1 MRIHSNKA
9 LIVLFIL
16 LGNVIV
22 IKAQVAK
29 YSNEFLSVGVGARAL
44 SMANA
49 NVASVNDV
57 TAGYWN
63 PAGLNL
69 QQSNLQVG
77 LMHAEYFAGIAKYD
91 FIGGSKRLDSN
102 SVAGITFIRFGV
114 DNIPNTT
121 ELIDANGNVDYSR
134 IKSFNAVDAAVLLS
148 YARNITKIKGLKI
161 GANAKIIRRKL
172 GDFAGAWGFGLDAG
186 AMYDY
191 KKWRFAAMARDVTGT
206 FNAWTYNLSDDVK
219 QTFAITG
226 NDIPS
231 NSVEVTV
238 PKLILGATRTYYVWK
253 DRISLGGELNFINTF
268 DGKRNTVV
276 KTNAWSM
283 EPALGV
289 EIGYRGKGAFMSV
302 GGNTLQGSA
311 IFLRG
316 GIGNVQKAKNITGT
330 DVTTVQPNIGVGIKF
345 KIFSLDYAMTNIG
358 NVSTSLYSHIFTV
371 KIDINKKI
379 AAK

>member
-1 MRIHSNKA
+1 MKP
-9 LIVLFIL
+9 LFFLFLFITF
-16 LGNVIV
+16 VSS
-22 IKAQVAK
+22 AQIAK

-63 PAGLNL
+63 PAGLLL
-69 QQSNLQVG
+69 QKSNLQVG

-91 FIGGSKRLDSN
+91 FIGASKRIDSN

-134 IKSFNAVDAAVLLS
+134 LKSFNAVDAAVLLS
-148 YARNITKIKGLKI
+148 YARNMPKLKGIKI

-172 GDFAGAWGFGLDAG
+172 GEFGGAWGFGIDVG

-191 KKWRFAAMARDVTGT
+191 KKWRFAAMARDITGT
-206 FNAWTYNLSDDVK
+206 FNAWSYTLSDDVK
-219 QTFAITG
+219 TTFAITG

-231 NSVEVTV
+231 NSIEVTV
-238 PKLILGATRTYYVWK
+238 PRLILGGTRTWNVWSDK
-253 DRISLGGELNFINTF
+253 VSIGGELNIINTF
-268 DGKRNTVV
+268 DGKRNTVI
-276 KTNAWSM
+276 KTNTWSM
-283 EPALGV
+283 EPALGIEV
-289 EIGYRGKGAFMSV
+289 GYKKF
-302 GGNTLQGSA
+302 

-316 GIGNVQKAKNITGT
+316 GIGNVQKAKTIVGK
-330 DVTTVQPNIGVGIKF
+330 DATTVQPNIGVGIKY
-345 KIFSLDYAMTNIG
+345 KIFGLDYAMTNIG

-371 KIDINKKI
+371 KIDINKNILK
-379 AAK
+379 

>member
-1 MRIHSNKA
+1 MKKLVIG
-9 LIVLFIL
+9 L
-16 LGNVIV
+16 LVVCSSFGF
-22 IKAQVAK
+22 AQVAK
-29 YSNEFLSVGVGARAL
+29 YSNEFLNVGVGARAL

-63 PAGLNL
+63 PSGLLL
-69 QQSNLQVG
+69 QKSNLQVG

-91 FIGGSKRLDSN
+91 FIGASKRIDSN
-102 SVAGITFIRFGV
+102 SVAGLTFIRFGV

-134 IKSFNAVDAAVLLS
+134 LKSFNAVDVAVLLS
-148 YARNITKIKGLKI
+148 YARNIQKLKGVKI

-172 GDFAGAWGFGLDAG
+172 GDFGGAWGFGLDVG

-191 KKWRFAAMARDVTGT
+191 KNWRFAATGRDITGT
-206 FNAWTYNLSDDVK
+206 FNAWSYTLNDETK
-219 QTFAITG
+219 ETFAVTG
-226 NDIPS
+226 NEIPT

-238 PKLILGATRTYYVWK
+238 PKLILGTTRTWNVWK
-253 DRISLGGELNFINTF
+253 DRVSIAAELNLINTF

-283 EPALGV
+283 EPALGL
-289 EIGYRGKGAFMSV
+289 EAGYKGF
-302 GGNTLQGSA
+302 

-316 GIGNVQKAKNITGT
+316 GIGNIQKAKNVLGK
-330 DVTTVQPNIGVGIKF
+330 DVTTVQPNIGVGIKY
-345 KIFSLDYAMTNIG
+345 KIFALDYAMTNIG

-371 KIDINKKI
+371 KIDINKKL
-379 AAK
+379 AK

>member
-1 MRIHSNKA
+1 MRLLSNKILVVLC
-9 LIVLFIL
+9 LIV
-16 LGNVIV
+16 GNISVIN
-22 IKAQVAK
+22 AQIAK

-69 QQSNLQVG
+69 QRSKLQVG

-91 FIGGSKRLDSN
+91 FIGASKRIDSN
-102 SVAGITFIRFGV
+102 SVVGLSFIRFGV

-148 YARNITKIKGLKI
+148 YARNMTKIKGLKI

-191 KKWRFAAMARDVTGT
+191 KEWRLAAMARDVTGT
-206 FNAWTYNLSDDVK
+206 FNAWTYNLSDEVK
-219 QTFAITG
+219 QTFAVTG
-226 NDIPS
+226 NEIPA

-238 PKLILGATRTYYVWK
+238 PKLILGVTRTWNVWDDK
-253 DRISLGGELNFINTF
+253 ISIGGELNFINTF
-268 DGKRNTVV
+268 DGKRNTVI
-276 KTNAWSM
+276 KTKAWSM
-283 EPALGV
+283 EPALGLEV
-289 EIGYRGKGAFMSV
+289 GYKKFV
-302 GGNTLQGSA
+302 
-311 IFLRG
+311 FLRG
-316 GIGNVQKAKNITGT
+316 GIGNIQKAKNMIGS
-330 DVTTVQPNIGVGIKF
+330 DVTTVQPNIGVGIKY
-345 KIFSLDYAMTNIG
+345 KIFGLDYAMTNIG

-379 AAK
+379 IK

>member
-1 MRIHSNKA
+1 MKCLA
-9 LIVLFIL
+9 TIL
-16 LGNVIV
+16 SFFVATLGFSQI
-22 IKAQVAK
+22 AK

-63 PAGLNL
+63 PSGLLL

-91 FIGGSKRLDSN
+91 FIGASKRIDSN

-134 IKSFNAVDAAVLLS
+134 LKSFNAVDAAVLLS
-148 YARNITKIKGLKI
+148 YARNIPKLKGIKI

-172 GDFAGAWGFGLDAG
+172 GEFGGAWGFGIDVG

-191 KKWRFAAMARDVTGT
+191 KKWRFAAMGRDITGT
-206 FNAWTYNLSDDVK
+206 FNAWSYNLSDDVK
-219 QTFAITG
+219 QTYVITG

-231 NSVEVTV
+231 NSIEVTV
-238 PKLILGATRTYYVWK
+238 PKLILGVTRTWNVWNDK
-253 DRISLGGELNFINTF
+253 ISIGGELNLINTF
-268 DGKRNTVV
+268 DGKRNTVI

-283 EPALGV
+283 EPALGLEV
-289 EIGYRGKGAFMSV
+289 GYKGF
-302 GGNTLQGSA
+302 
-311 IFLRG
+311 IYLRG
-316 GIGNVQKAKNITGT
+316 GIGNVQKAKNIVGT
-330 DVTTVQPNIGVGIKF
+330 DITTVQPNIGVGIKYKVF
-345 KIFSLDYAMTNIG
+345 ALDYAMTNIG

-371 KIDINKKI
+371 KIDINKKLV
-379 AAK
+379 K

>member
-1 MRIHSNKA
+1 MRLLSNKI
-9 LIVLFIL
+9 LVVLCL
-16 LGNVIV
+16 MLGNI
-22 IKAQVAK
+22 IITNAQIAK

-91 FIGGSKRLDSN
+91 FIGASKRLDSN
-102 SVAGITFIRFGV
+102 SVAGISFIRFGV

-148 YARNITKIKGLKI
+148 YARNMTKIKGLKI

-191 KKWRFAAMARDVTGT
+191 KNWRFAAMARDVTGT
-206 FNAWTYNLSDDVK
+206 FNAWTYNLSDEVK
-219 QTFAITG
+219 QTFAVTG
-226 NDIPS
+226 NEIPA

-238 PKLILGATRTYYVWK
+238 PKLILGVTRTWNVWDDK
-253 DRISLGGELNFINTF
+253 ISIGGELNFINTF
-268 DGKRNTVV
+268 DGKRNTVI
-276 KTNAWSM
+276 KTKAWSM
-283 EPALGV
+283 EPAFGLEV
-289 EIGYRGKGAFMSV
+289 GYKKFV
-302 GGNTLQGSA
+302 
-311 IFLRG
+311 FLRG
-316 GIGNVQKAKNITGT
+316 GIGNIQKAKNVTGS
-330 DVTTVQPNIGVGIKF
+330 DVTTVQPNIGVGIKYR
-345 KIFSLDYAMTNIG
+345 IFGLDYAMTNIG

-379 AAK
+379 IK

>member
-1 MRIHSNKA
+1 MKN
-9 LIVLFIL
+9 LLFATLFLYSTLTFGQI
-16 LGNVIV
+16 
-22 IKAQVAK
+22 AK

-63 PAGLNL
+63 PSGLLL

-91 FIGGSKRLDSN
+91 FIGASKRIDSN
-102 SVAGITFIRFGV
+102 SVAGLTFIRFGV

-134 IKSFNAVDAAVLLS
+134 LKSFNAVDAAVLLS
-148 YARNITKIKGLKI
+148 YARNIEKLKGVKI

-172 GDFAGAWGFGLDAG
+172 GEFGGAWGFGLDLG

-191 KKWRFAAMARDVTGT
+191 KKWRFAAMGRDITGT
-206 FNAWTYNLSDDVK
+206 FNAWSYNLSDDVK
-219 QTFAITG
+219 QTFALTG
-226 NDIPS
+226 NEIPA

-238 PKLILGATRTYYVWK
+238 PRLILGVTRTWNVWK
-253 DRISLGGELNFINTF
+253 DRISLGGEVNLINTF
-268 DGKRNTVV
+268 DGKRNTVI
-276 KTNAWSM
+276 KTKAWSM
-283 EPALGV
+283 EPAFGL
-289 EIGYRGKGAFMSV
+289 EAGYKGF
-302 GGNTLQGSA
+302 

-316 GIGNVQKAKNITGT
+316 GLGNIQKMQNIEGSQI
-330 DVTTVQPNIGVGIKF
+330 TTVQPNIGVGLKYKVF
-345 KIFSLDYAMTNIG
+345 ALDYAMTNIG

-371 KIDINKKI
+371 KIDVNKKLV
-379 AAK
+379 K

>member
-1 MRIHSNKA
+1 MKRLAI
-9 LIVLFIL
+9 IL
-16 LGNVIV
+16 LVCTSSWGFSQI
-22 IKAQVAK
+22 AK

-63 PAGLNL
+63 PSGLLL
-69 QQSNLQVG
+69 QKSNLQVG

-91 FIGGSKRLDSN
+91 FIGASKRIDSN

-134 IKSFNAVDAAVLLS
+134 LKSFNAVDAAVLLS
-148 YARNITKIKGLKI
+148 YARQIPKLKGIKI

-172 GDFAGAWGFGLDAG
+172 GEFGGAWGFGLDAG

-191 KKWRFAAMARDVTGT
+191 KKWRFAAMARDITGT
-206 FNAWTYNLSDDVK
+206 FNAWSYNLSDDVR
-219 QTFAITG
+219 QTYVLTG

-231 NSVEVTV
+231 NSIEVTV
-238 PKLILGATRTYYVWK
+238 PKLILGLTRTGYVWH
-253 DRISLGGELNFINTF
+253 DNISVSGELNFINTF
-268 DGKRNTVV
+268 DGKRNTVI
-276 KTNAWSM
+276 KTKGWSM
-283 EPALGV
+283 EPSLGI
-289 EIGYRGKGAFMSV
+289 ELGYKGLIYM
-302 GGNTLQGSA
+302 
-311 IFLRG
+311 RG
-316 GIGNVQKAKNITGT
+316 GLGNIQQAKSILGS
-330 DVTTVQPNIGVGIKF
+330 DVTTVQPNIGVGVKYKVF
-345 KIFSLDYAMTNIG
+345 ALDYAMTNIG

-371 KIDINKKI
+371 KVDIHQKL
-379 AAK
+379 AK